1 MWFTYHAASCI
12 FPMKWTGTH
21 RHVNAQ
27 QKLSSEKF
35 ILWCHWGNHTGSFS
49 PRCLLLFLFHTCACT
64 CIFPSLYPPSSLHS
78 FACKYGPWLFLS
90 VFFQKLP
97 GEIRVE
103 KPIACS
109 QQIKE
114 AGASSND
121 VTDNLPY
128 GVQGK
133 GKVQFGVQ
141 GWVRDVAPRISIL
154 LLLLHSKCSLSM

>member
-1 MWFTYHAASCI
+1 MSMRNRNSQVKNSSCGAIGGITLVHLVHAAS
-12 FPMKWTGTH
+12 
-21 RHVNAQ
+21 
-27 QKLSSEKF
+27 
-35 ILWCHWGNHTGSFS
+35 SFS
-49 PRCLLLFLFHTCACT
+49 SSSSSSTHVHAHASFA
-64 CIFPSLYPPSSLHS
+64 PSIPPSSLHS
-78 FACKYGPWLFLS
+78 FACKYASWLFLS

-133 GKVQFGVQ
+133 GRMQFGVH
-141 GWVRDVAPRISIL
+141 G
-154 LLLLHSKCSLSM
+154 